1 MKMKQ
6 LKIIISLLYL
16 LLYPSALSA
25 QIALDSLR
33 FRQINTA
40 EGLPNN
46 MIHQIIQDTE
56 GYIWIASYFGLYRYD
71 GNSYQ
76 AYKSSDDTPGLLPSN
91 NILCIAE
98 DRRHRLWIGTEN
110 GLCILDKTTGRLC
123 SRNITNISK
132 QRLNHIHITPDGEI
146 YLGYIR
152 GLVYYDQPNDSLIL
166 LNRENCRGEV
176 PVQVN
181 IQAIAQDKN
190 GDLLIGTWKDGL
202 YRYSPKYRH
211 FIHYTTLPGDQTVLS
226 IRQDSYGNTWLGSG
240 GSGLHKVTF
249 SADHSSLFI
258 ETFPPDLHTPDA
270 LPSGYIYTLLDD
282 PSTQSLWLGTRDG
295 ISIMDYKAEGHFFNY
310 HDHPQAGVRQLP
322 VYEVHT
328 IFKDSNHRKWIGCK
342 GAGIFRSDTKQPP
355 FNMIFPRNARQTY
368 SDYIST
374 IFVDEDDAC
383 WAGFSYGVDYLKGKQ
398 RRTILRSDRPY
409 HISYSRSTGEV
420 LIATHDR
427 GFYSGHQAE
436 ISHHYRKGNCRFVPD
451 NLVFTVYED
460 RQGNWWTGTYKGVG
474 VRYKDGRQYC
484 LNKFPGADSSFAKE
498 ISCIAEDDD
507 CHLWLIAQN
516 NEVIRVSGD
525 LQQPDSLRCSSY
537 TLAGNRLPAGTPQCF
552 HTDRQGH
559 LWLGMEGSGL
569 CRYDPAKDRFISC
582 HKAYGLPCD
591 MVASIE
597 TDSYGRLWLGT
608 GCGLAC
614 LTIDPDGN
622 GRAKIFTTADGLADN
637 FFHRDA
643 SCVRNGTFY
652 FGSSRGIVTF
662 RPDEITDKTS
672 CLPFLIADFTI
683 NGQCW
688 NDTPTTE
695 KGSAPHLLAPFM
707 QELTLTSPV
716 DALSFHFTA
725 LTYDS
730 EENCRFAYRLI
741 GQDSTWQLTALN
753 RQQADFRKLPA
764 GNYTFEA
771 YAVNGNGDKSEL
783 RTIALSIRQPWWQSP
798 WAWIIYLP
806 IGAGVLWIAL
816 CFFRRRVSRK
826 TAPSLPDT
834 EIPPLQYTD
843 PDEKFLQEAT
853 ACVNRHLSDPDFDI
867 TRFTEELSISRS
879 SLHNKLV
886 SLTGMNTSAFIRS
899 TRLKAARSFISENPG
914 IRITDLAYQVGFNDP
929 KYFSACFK
937 KEFGVLPSE
946 WSSQQKTDTRPTPE
960 VMTTDKF

>member
-1 MKMKQ
+1 MKQ

-16 LLYPSALSA
+16 LLFPHVLFSK
-25 QIALDSLR
+25 IALDSLH
-33 FRQINTA
+33 FRQINVA

-46 MIHQIIQDTE
+46 MIHQIIQDSD
-56 GYIWIASYFGLYRYD
+56 GYIWIATYFGLYRYD

-91 NILCIAE
+91 NILCLTE

-123 SRNITNISK
+123 SRNVTNINK
-132 QRLNHIHITPDGEI
+132 QRLNNIYITSDGEI

-152 GLVYYDQPNDSLIL
+152 GLVYYDQPKDSLIL
-166 LNRENCRGEV
+166 LNRENCRGEI

-202 YRYSPKYRH
+202 YRYSPKYHH

-240 GSGLHKVTF
+240 DSGLHKVSF
-249 SADHSSLFI
+249 SADHSDLSI
-258 ETFPPDLHTPDA
+258 ETFPPDPHTPDP
-270 LPSGYIYTLLDD
+270 LPSGHIYTLLDD
-282 PSTQSLWLGTRDG
+282 PSTQSLWIGTRDG
-295 ISIMDYKAEGHFFNY
+295 ISIMDYKTEGHFFNY
-310 HDHPQAGVRQLP
+310 HDHLQAGIRQLP

-328 IFKDSNHRKWIGCK
+328 IFKDNNDRKWIGCK
-342 GAGIFRSDTKQPP
+342 GAGIFRSDAQRPP
-355 FNMIFPRNARQTY
+355 FNMIYPRNAHQTY

-374 IFVDEDDAC
+374 ILVDEEGAC
-383 WAGFSYGVDYLKGKQ
+383 WAGFSYGVDYMKGKQ

-427 GFYSGHQAE
+427 GFYSAHQAE
-436 ISHHYRKGNCRFVPD
+436 ISHHYRKSNCRFVPD

-460 RQGNWWTGTYKGVG
+460 RQGNWWTGTYKGLG
-474 VRYKDGRQYC
+474 VHYKDGRQYC

-507 CHLWLIAQN
+507 RHLWLIAQN

-552 HTDRQGH
+552 HTDGNGN

-569 CRYDPAKDRFISC
+569 CRYDRAKDRFISC
-582 HKAYGLPCD
+582 HKVYGLPGD
-591 MVASIE
+591 MANSIE

-608 GCGLAC
+608 GNGLAC
-614 LTIDPDGN
+614 LTIGRDGN
-622 GRAKIFTTADGLADN
+622 GQAKVFTTADGLADN

-643 SCVRNGTFY
+643 SCVHDGTFY
-652 FGSSRGIVTF
+652 FGSSQGIVIF
-662 RPDEITDKTS
+662 RPDEITSRTS
-672 CLPFLIADFTI
+672 HLAFLIADFTI
-683 NGQCW
+683 NGRRW
-688 NDTPTTE
+688 NDTPITT
-695 KGSAPHLLAPFM
+695 KGSEQHKLAPFT
-707 QELTLTSPV
+707 QKLTLTAPV
-716 DALSFHFTA
+716 NSLSFHFSA
-725 LTYDS
+725 PSYDT

-753 RQQADFRKLPA
+753 QQQVDFNRLSS

-771 YAVNGNGDKSEL
+771 YAVNGNGDRSEL
-783 RTIALSIRQPWWQSP
+783 RTVTVTIQQPWWQST
-798 WAWIIYLP
+798 WAWATYLLA
-806 IGAGVLWIAL
+806 GAGLLWIL
-816 CFFRRRVSRK
+816 HRHLRRQASCKNNPSR
-826 TAPSLPDT
+826 SDMG
-834 EIPPLQYTD
+834 IPTLLYTD
-843 PDEKFLQEAT
+843 PDEKFLQAAT

-879 SLHNKLV
+879 SLHNKLAT
-886 SLTGMNTSAFIRS
+886 LTGMNTSAFIRS
-899 TRLKAARSFISENPG
+899 IRLKAARGFIIENPR
-914 IRITDLAYQVGFNDP
+914 IRIADLAYQVGFNDP

-946 WSSQQKTDTRPTPE
+946 LSTQQKTDAR
-960 VMTTDKF
+960 